1 MMESDLVIVIYS
13 AKSYHRAVPDLAE
26 KSQRHTLTESKSFR
40 KLMQLGEEAYDWS
53 SIIQGQIARITR
65 EASPYAK

>member
-40 KLMQLGEEAYDWS
+40 KLMQLGEEAYD
-53 SIIQGQIARITR
+53 
-65 EASPYAK
+65 